1 MDTFLLFMVLKMQSH
16 IYAHLKWLATLLI
29 STSHG
34 FKVESGIF
42 VIGKVSSPKIDLHGL
57 GLQTDISV

>member
-1 MDTFLLFMVLKMQSH
+1 MDTFLYMVLKMQSY
-16 IYAHLKWLATLLI
+16 IYTHLKWLATLFI

-34 FKVESGIF
+34 FEIEGGIF